1 MISTEDEFATV
12 CGIPVRM
19 KNGVRPILFCK
30 TGEINTHRLRMMKLW
45 KTCENDLTTVIEFE
59 VKEEDVSGR
68 LMYITVDFGEPQN
81 NDSYHFTTSKPGIL
95 RHEKVGIVYDP
106 NHPKEEPEM
115 KFVIELNKLTG
126 DYKQIL
132 QLRRY
137 HEGNTHEVLIDFV
150 ITVIPE
156 AKDKVTDKML
166 AQFAEWLVKQNIY
179 GASDALSQVGCY
191 SQPDL
196 EELTLVDIENLDLPE
211 LTKRKLLKLKG
222 YPSRDCAWLLEM
234 ERDRKRRQS
243 AVVSAGSGCEGDA
256 SEPQSGSFS
265 SLDIAR

>member
-19 KNGVRPILFCK
+19 RNGVRPILFCK
-30 TGEINTHRLRMMKLW
+30 TGEINTRDLRMMELW
-45 KTCENDLTTVIEFE
+45 KASQNDLTTVIEFE
-59 VKEEDVSGR
+59 VEEEDVSGR

-106 NHPKEEPEM
+106 SHPKEKPEM

-179 GASDALSQVGCY
+179 GASDALFKVGCF
-191 SQPDL
+191 SQQDL
-196 EELTLVDIENLDLPE
+196 QLLTLEDIGDLKLAP
-211 LTKRKLLKLKG
+211 LTKRKLLMLRG
-222 YPSRDCAWLLEM
+222 YPSSDCALVLEM
-234 ERDRKRRQS
+234 LEMKRARKRHKS
-243 AVVSAGSGCEGDA
+243 ACESAGSGCEGDA
-256 SEPQSGSFS
+256 SEP
-265 SLDIAR
+265 